1 MNNCFHA
8 RGAEEY
14 RRAMKIKRRTALK
27 AQFAGLLSTVS
38 WLKRLLVRLKIPLD
52 LLSQPEGRPHGPSPY
67 TLW

>member
-1 MNNCFHA
+1 
-8 RGAEEY
+8 
-14 RRAMKIKRRTALK
+14 MKIKRRTALE
-27 AQFAGLLSTVS
+27 AQFAGFLSAAS